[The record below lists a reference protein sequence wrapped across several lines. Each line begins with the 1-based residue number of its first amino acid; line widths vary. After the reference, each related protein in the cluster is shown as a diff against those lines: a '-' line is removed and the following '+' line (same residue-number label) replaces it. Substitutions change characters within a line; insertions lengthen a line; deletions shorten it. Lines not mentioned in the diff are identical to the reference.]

1 MNVNDIKSFKSIIL
15 LNELIANNRLFT
27 TIMNGDNKYL
37 EPLFI
42 EMLSK
47 GYVAISGDRY
57 VATPLGQQAFD
68 TFNARYQE
76 YLKLFDIFAFVD
88 LQAGTFAFSRYFD
101 FNSNEEFD
109 AYKNQDCFDDLRIAV
124 ATFKKMNPHEIV
136 FMSFINEN
144 RFDTRS
150 TGWQMDL
157 VSDGVWMEIDDIVR
171 SAITIEELGTPDVI
185 EDIVKQGSEIMINL
199 LKEELERKKQF
210 HAVEYGKTTD
220 ELYDEGEEI
229 VIVEEEV
236 VYYESYYD
244 PFYVSP
250 IWFAPVFIW

>member
-1 MNVNDIKSFKSIIL
+1 MNINDIKSFKSIIL

-57 VATPLGQQAFD
+57 VATTLGEQAFD
-68 TFNARYQE
+68 TFNARFKE
-76 YLKLFDIFAFVD
+76 YLKLFDIFSFVD
-88 LQAGTFAFSRYFD
+88 LEAGEFAFSRYFD
-101 FNSNEEFD
+101 FTSDDEFD
-109 AYKNQDCFDDLRIAV
+109 AYKTGERFDDVRIAV

-144 RFDTRS
+144 RFDTNS
-150 TGWQMDL
+150 IGWQMDL
-157 VSDGVWMEIDDIVR
+157 ISDGVWMEIDDIVR
-171 SAITIEELGTPDVI
+171 TAITIEQLGTPDVI
-185 EDIVKQGSEIMINL
+185 EDIIKQGSEIMIGL
-199 LKEELERKKQF
+199 LKEELERAKQAQ
-210 HAVEYGKTTD
+210 AVPYGKTND
-220 ELYDEGEEI
+220 ELYDEGEDI
-229 VIVEEEV
+229 VIIEEEV

-250 IWFAPVFIW
+250 IWFAPIFIW